1 MLADSQK
8 KAYEKFVVKAVS
20 GGRARAQLREVQ
32 FRRSQVDPTL
42 QGGPAVR
49 KEQGTLT
56 RTK

>member
-42 QGGPAVR
+42 QAARQYGR
-49 KEQGTLT
+49 NKEH
-56 RTK
+56 

>member
-42 QGGPAVR
+42 QGAVQPGCPAGR
-49 KEQGTLT
+49 NKEH
-56 RTK
+56 